1 MDVQAKSNQI
11 ENINFLAADEN
22 SLKYL
27 QKLDLTA
34 NKLTTLPNLVC
45 KSLFNLV
52 LDENEISK
60 IELKGSETL
69 KLLSLEKNKLTNCEG
84 L

>member
-1 MDVQAKSNQI
+1 MDLQVKGNNI

-22 SLKYL
+22 TLMYL
-27 QKLDLTA
+27 QKLDLSA
-34 NKLTTLPNLVC
+34 NKLTTIPNLLC

-69 KLLSLEKNKLTNCEG
+69 KLLSLEKNKLANCDG